1 MDVSPL
7 YGLNPDQFVAAR
19 NQLAKSLRAA
29 GQRQDAAEVARL
41 RKPPAPAWA
50 LNQVAR
56 QSSDLIDAVLSAG
69 AHLRAAMDAALTG
82 DPSGVRAART
92 AEREAVNAAVA
103 EALRHLEQIG
113 HSANEAARRRIE
125 ATLRAAAIDD
135 PVAERLR
142 QGRLDSDEEASGFGF
157 EVSGALADAASAE
170 PVRTAPD
177 PAAGTPRPAR
187 TPTAFRRPAST
198 HPEARPPPAR
208 RPLTGLGTARPQVSR
223 RRMTSRRRMR
233 PRPAKRSNS
242 GPGWSMKPTG
252 WRSGPRSS
260 PGRRTTPTPSL
271 DRPAGLRM
279 KPTAKAREARAR
291 AEELRIAGD

>member
-1 MDVSPL
+1 MDVSEL

-19 NQLAKSLRAA
+19 NQLAKSLRSA
-29 GQRQDAAEVARL
+29 GRRQDASEVARL

-56 QSSDLIDAVLSAG
+56 QSSDLIDAVRSAG
-69 AHLRAAMDAALTG
+69 ARLRAAMDAALTG

-157 EVSGALADAASAE
+157 EVPGALADAESVE
-170 PVRTAPD
+170 PVRAAPD
-177 PAAGTPRPAR
+177 PAAGTLRPAR
-187 TPTAFRRPAST
+187 PEPRDARRRPAPRPSAAGET
-198 HPEARPPPAR
+198 APDGARDGEAPSQPAADDKSAQDEAAARQAVELRARLVDEADRLEARAEELTRAADDADALARQAR
-208 RPLTGLGTARPQVSR
+208 RTADE
-223 RRMTSRRRMR
+223 
-233 PRPAKRSNS
+233 A
-242 GPGWSMKPTG
+242 
-252 WRSGPRSS
+252 
-260 PGRRTTPTPSL
+260 
-271 DRPAGLRM
+271 
-279 KPTAKAREARAR
+279 TAKAREARAR
-291 AEELRIAGD
+291 VEEVRTAGD

>member
-170 PVRTAPD
+170 PIRTAPD

-187 TPTAFRRPAST
+187 PPKPSDARRRPAPRLT
-198 HPEARPPPAR
+198 TAGETAPDGARDGEAPSQQAADDESSPDAAAARQAVELRARLVDEADRLAERAEELTRAADDSDALARQAR
-208 RPLTGLGTARPQVSR
+208 RTADE
-223 RRMTSRRRMR
+223 
-233 PRPAKRSNS
+233 A
-242 GPGWSMKPTG
+242 
-252 WRSGPRSS
+252 
-260 PGRRTTPTPSL
+260 
-271 DRPAGLRM
+271 
-279 KPTAKAREARAR
+279 TAKAREARAR

>member
-19 NQLAKSLRAA
+19 NQLAKSLRSA

-56 QSSDLIDAVLSAG
+56 QSPDLIGAVLSAG

-157 EVSGALADAASAE
+157 EVSGALAGAESVE

-177 PAAGTPRPAR
+177 PAAGTARPAR
-187 TPTAFRRPAST
+187 PPTRRDARRRPAPRST
-198 HPEARPPPAR
+198 AAGETAPDGARDGGAPSQPAPDGESAQDEAAARQAVELRARLVDEADRLAERAEELTRAADDADALARQAR
-208 RPLTGLGTARPQVSR
+208 RTADE
-223 RRMTSRRRMR
+223 
-233 PRPAKRSNS
+233 A
-242 GPGWSMKPTG
+242 
-252 WRSGPRSS
+252 
-260 PGRRTTPTPSL
+260 
-271 DRPAGLRM
+271 
-279 KPTAKAREARAR
+279 TAEAREARAR
-291 AEELRIAGD
+291 AEEIRIAGD